1 MATAAEARDIAKH
14 HEGVSM
20 HFPCF
25 DGLRAIAAIFVL
37 FHHAGFSTGVSMKDH
52 GVGPYLA
59 RMDSGVT
66 IFFLISGFLL
76 YRPFVVA
83 HLSGRHPLGAM
94 KFYGRRVL
102 RIFPAYWVAL
112 IGIVTFFGLQLHG
125 AKSAAIYAGLVQIYD
140 TKRFFGGI
148 SQAWSLA
155 TEISYYLVLPAYAW
169 AVRRVARRSVNAV
182 RVELVALAALVGG
195 GLLFRT
201 LLFPVPAGPASYE
214 NLLRYWLPAHLDLF
228 GIGMLLAVISAAG
241 QVQGREW
248 GIARALGR
256 VPSLLWWALAALC
269 LYVVSWHV
277 GLPEGL
283 QDGTPAQEW
292 QRHGLYAAMALF
304 LLLPAVFGPQ
314 PRGVVRRF
322 LASPPMYALGLVSY
336 GIYIWHQAW
345 LGKALTWTGGTLFD
359 AELWKVAG
367 LGFVCTVA
375 TATASYLLVEKPI
388 LRVKDRP
395 ALKASADVADQEDL
409 PALAE
414 VAP

>member
-1 MATAAEARDIAKH
+1 VTT
-14 HEGVSM
+14 HEGGTST

-25 DGLRAIAAIFVL
+25 DGLRAIAATFVL
-37 FHHAGFSTGVSMKDH
+37 FHHAGFSTGVNMRES
-52 GVGPYLA
+52 GLGPYLA

-83 HLSGRHPLGAM
+83 HLTGERPIGAGR
-94 KFYGRRVL
+94 FYTRRVL

-112 IGIVTFFGLQLHG
+112 AGIVVFFGLALHG

-140 TKRFFGGI
+140 TDRFFGGI

-155 TEISYYLVLPAYAW
+155 TEISFYLVLPLYAW
-169 AVRRVARRSVNAV
+169 GVRAIARRVGGRRV
-182 RVELVALAALVGG
+182 RVELVALAVLVTG
-195 GLLFRT
+195 GLVFRSF
-201 LLFPVPAGPASYE
+201 LFPVDPGPATVH

-228 GIGMLLAVISAAG
+228 GIGMLLAVVSAAG
-241 QVQGREW
+241 QVDGREW
-248 GIARALGR
+248 GVARLLGR
-256 VPSLLWWALAALC
+256 VPALVWWALAFGALY
-269 LYVVSWHV
+269 LVARQV

-283 QDGTPAQEW
+283 QDGTPGQEW
-292 QRHGLYAAMALF
+292 QRHGLYAAMSLF

-314 PRGVVRRF
+314 TRGAVRGF
-322 LASPPMYALGLVSY
+322 LSSRPMYALGLVSY
-336 GIYIWHQAW
+336 GIYLWHQAW
-345 LGKALTWTGGTLFD
+345 LGKALEWTGGELFD

-367 LGFVCTVA
+367 LAFVLTVA
-375 TATASYLLVEKPI
+375 TAAASYLLVEKPI
-388 LRVKDRP
+388 LRLKNLPLLRP
-395 ALKASADVADQEDL
+395 APDVGDEEDL